1 MFENSPLVLAT
12 TTSGRTRGGLR
23 KDIEKGRGGNLLE
36 ERNQEQ
42 PRILKRINAETRNN
56 ASDSIAKDNA
66 MEQIAVLTMT
76 RASRKR
82 PALQVLG
89 PASRYSAPFAIKDDI
104 LVPGATTKCKTYLPY
119 YKRRRL
125 LERQQ
130 SLVSCVGEEQGN
142 TGSITFSS
150 LNSDCMIQVLQFLS
164 LDDLNSFV
172 VTCKRSR
179 LSRRHVTLDQTRS
192 GTISLGGPGGA
203 QNIMHLL
210 LTIQKQRW
218 AQVFGGNRNRLKLVG
233 LPSLDASKM
242 GDLKK
247 LARGTKLDEVTQLDM
262 SSSPSSPRKQLYV
275 KNSVGKALSLILP
288 NLRQVD
294 MSHVRITQ
302 TAAEAFAKN
311 CPQLESLRWNGSNDG
326 LHITGQD
333 LKICRNLKELYL
345 DEARLYFGRP
355 QNIVQLFMKE
365 LDHVPQEADV
375 WILFACSSNL
385 ERVSLR
391 KTKWFHFW
399 LDCGRL
405 GPQPAYPL
413 QQEGLMKFVRRTPTL

>member
-1 MFENSPLVLAT
+1 MEEITKEQSKSHWMDT
-12 TTSGRTRGGLR
+12 
-23 KDIEKGRGGNLLE
+23 LE
-36 ERNQEQ
+36 QT
-42 PRILKRINAETRNN
+42 P
-56 ASDSIAKDNA
+56 
-66 MEQIAVLTMT
+66 VLTMT
-76 RASRKR
+76 SARRKR
-82 PALQVLG
+82 SALQVLG
-89 PASRYSAPFAIKDDI
+89 PASSTSVPVIIKDNI
-104 LVPGATTKCKTYLPY
+104 LVPVATMCKAYFPY
-119 YKRRRL
+119 KQRRL
-125 LERQQ
+125 LEKQQ
-130 SLVSCVGEEQGN
+130 AVISCGRVERGN

-150 LNSDCMIQVLQFLS
+150 LNNDCMIQILQFLS
-164 LDDLNSFV
+164 VDDLNSFV
-172 VTCKRSR
+172 TTCKRNR
-179 LSRRHVTLDQTRS
+179 LSRSHDTLDQTRS

-203 QNIMHLL
+203 KNILQLL

-218 AQVFGGNRNRLKLVG
+218 AQAFGGNRTRLKLVG

-242 GDLKK
+242 GDLKMV
-247 LARGTKLDEVTQLDM
+247 ARGTKLDEVTQLDI
-262 SSSPSSPRKQLYV
+262 SSSPTSSRKQLLV

-311 CPQLESLRWNGSNDG
+311 CPQLQILRWNGSNDG

-333 LKICRNLKELYL
+333 LKLCRNLKELYL

-355 QNIVQLFMKE
+355 QNIVQLFMQE
-365 LDHVPQEADV
+365 LDHVPQEDDV

-413 QQEGLMKFVRRTPTL
+413 QQEGLMKFVRRTPTLKWFRSDLSSENIAILQKERPRVTFCN